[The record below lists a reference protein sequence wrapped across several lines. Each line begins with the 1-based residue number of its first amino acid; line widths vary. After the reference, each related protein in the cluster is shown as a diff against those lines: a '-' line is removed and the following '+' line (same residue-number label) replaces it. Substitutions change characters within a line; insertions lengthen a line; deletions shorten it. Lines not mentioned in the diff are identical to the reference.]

1 MTEIIGFLK
10 DSNLLTPSILAI
22 FMAAIFYQQNK
33 SIVQL
38 QGELKES
45 IVQLQGELKAISASI
60 TAVSQTLATTVAVL
74 SRIDEYG
81 TKAEMSHRE
90 NCQGRWESRDRKTI

>member
-1 MTEIIGFLK
+1 VTEIIGFLK

-33 SIVQL
+33 
-38 QGELKES
+38 S

>member
-22 FMAAIFYQQNK
+22 FMAAIFYQLNK
-33 SIVQL
+33 
-38 QGELKES
+38 S

-90 NCQGRWESRDRKTI
+90 NCQGR

>member
-33 SIVQL
+33 SIVQPTGRVEGHFGEYHGG
-38 QGELKES
+38 QPDPRHDGRGPEPDRRVRHEGRDEPPGELS
-45 IVQLQGELKAISASI
+45 G
-60 TAVSQTLATTVAVL
+60 AVGVS
-74 SRIDEYG
+74 G
-81 TKAEMSHRE
+81 P
-90 NCQGRWESRDRKTI
+90 

>member
-10 DSNLLTPSILAI
+10 DANLLTPSILAI

-33 SIVQL
+33 
-38 QGELKES
+38 S

>member
-10 DSNLLTPSILAI
+10 DSNLLTAI
-22 FMAAIFYQQNK
+22 SMAAIFYQQNK
-33 SIVQL
+33 
-38 QGELKES
+38 S

-90 NCQGRWESRDRKTI
+90 NCQGR

>member
-33 SIVQL
+33 
-38 QGELKES
+38 S

-90 NCQGRWESRDRKTI
+90 NCQGRWGVSGP

>member
-33 SIVQL
+33 
-38 QGELKES
+38 S

-90 NCQGRWESRDRKTI
+90 NCQERWESRDRKTI

>member
-33 SIVQL
+33 
-38 QGELKES
+38 S

>member
-38 QGELKES
+38 QAELR
-45 IVQLQGELKAISASI
+45 AISASI

-81 TKAEMSHRE
+81 TKAELAHRD
-90 NCQGRWESRDRKTI
+90 NCQGRWEARGGKSL

>member
-38 QGELKES
+38 QGELK
-45 IVQLQGELKAISASI
+45 AISASI

-81 TKAEMSHRE
+81 TEAEMSHRE

>member
-33 SIVQL
+33 
-38 QGELKES
+38 S

-90 NCQGRWESRDRKTI
+90 NCQGRRESRDRKTI

>member
-38 QGELKES
+38 QGELK
-45 IVQLQGELKAISASI
+45 AISASI
-60 TAVSQTLATTVAVL
+60 TAVSQTLSTTVAVL

-90 NCQGRWESRDRKTI
+90 NYQGRWESRDRKTI